1 MKRRQSGASSLCS
14 LTPEAASSLSH
25 ATAQIMAA
33 VDFGYLQD
41 ALTRDAE
48 LRERVRDVVRQLEQ
62 AQRASLAVLARVH
75 SCPDSQSEYLA
86 RDRQL
91 SVCELALTTLPNLR
105 AVPEL
110 VSSLEPTL
118 SPLRSHLSD
127 LAALIPPQ
135 QFYRYSDSFSRSIQ
149 QASFIIVFRV
159 FLEREDVPSKE
170 EVAQQ
175 LGSTLLSRSVH
186 APLYLLPL

>member
-1 MKRRQSGASSLCS
+1 
-14 LTPEAASSLSH
+14 
-25 ATAQIMAA
+25 
-33 VDFGYLQD
+33 
-41 ALTRDAE
+41 
-48 LRERVRDVVRQLEQ
+48 
-62 AQRASLAVLARVH
+62 
-75 SCPDSQSEYLA
+75 
-86 RDRQL
+86 
-91 SVCELALTTLPNLR
+91 
-105 AVPEL
+105 
-110 VSSLEPTL
+110 
-118 SPLRSHLSD
+118 
-127 LAALIPPQ
+127 LIPPQ

>member
-1 MKRRQSGASSLCS
+1 MS
-14 LTPEAASSLSH
+14 E
-25 ATAQIMAA
+25 
-33 VDFGYLQD
+33 V
-41 ALTRDAE
+41 ALTR
-48 LRERVRDVVRQLEQ
+48 
-62 AQRASLAVLARVH
+62 ASG
-75 SCPDSQSEYLA
+75 P
-86 RDRQL
+86 
-91 SVCELALTTLPNLR
+91 R

-110 VSSLEPTL
+110 ISSLEPTL
-118 SPLRSHLSD
+118 APLRSHLSD

-175 LGSTLLSRSVH
+175 LGSTLLSRSGH
-186 APLYLLPL
+186 APPYRLILALPLQSRRNGRITSSSRPRNISTASSLS